1 MDSRKAMLM
10 EMQKLIHEYSQMGNQ
25 LTNINKE
32 LVWQELNLTDEEAL
46 SLSSENLSPASIKAI
61 EKIVKDN
68 MMGLFHDFMCLVDGV
83 SDPNDIEIDNDGV
96 WLGLQILLITT
107 SVMTLMMF
115 LTIVLLPEIWH
126 LSKNY
131 MIAIGIYWA
140 IVKCK
145 TRVILISQIFAVIF
159 SIPLMELFF

>member
-10 EMQKLIHEYSQMGNQ
+10 EMQKLIHEYSQVGNQ

-46 SLSSENLSPASIKAI
+46 SLGRENLSPASIKAI

-83 SDPNDIEIDNDGV
+83 SDPNGIKIENDGV
-96 WLGLQILLITT
+96 WLGLQIKPKHLL
-107 SVMTLMMF
+107 SEQELEDEDSELM
-115 LTIVLLPEIWH
+115 LHDEVYD
-126 LSKNY
+126 S
-131 MIAIGIYWA
+131 YWDW
-140 IVKCK
+140 KD
-145 TRVILISQIFAVIF
+145 QFG
-159 SIPLMELFF
+159 ENDDENQ

>member
-10 EMQKLIHEYSQMGNQ
+10 EMQKLIHEYSQMDNQ

-96 WLGLQILLITT
+96 WLGLQIKPKH
-107 SVMTLMMF
+107 
-115 LTIVLLPEIWH
+115 LLPEQELEDEHSELMLHDEVYDSYWDWKDQFGDNDD
-126 LSKNY
+126 KN
-131 MIAIGIYWA
+131 G
-140 IVKCK
+140 
-145 TRVILISQIFAVIF
+145 
-159 SIPLMELFF
+159 